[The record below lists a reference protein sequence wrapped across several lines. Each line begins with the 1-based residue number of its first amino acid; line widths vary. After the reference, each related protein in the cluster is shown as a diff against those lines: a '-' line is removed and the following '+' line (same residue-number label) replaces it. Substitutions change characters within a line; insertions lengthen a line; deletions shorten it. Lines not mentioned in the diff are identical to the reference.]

1 MNRITALVGNWSRN
15 HEIDEFNEWPKNA
28 DTLGNSELA
37 CGYGQLV
44 DTGSP
49 ASVHSSAVCNEHRS
63 GTSAGRTS
71 RQAAPLPADGEE
83 REDHVDAW
91 KPRTAL
97 GEPGCWRG
105 NYMSEC
111 ADTTRENA
119 PKTQHKGQART
130 TAVLAGAAL
139 LAPLGLLAASGNA
152 AAADSGVWDRIAQCE
167 SGGNWHINTG
177 NSYYG
182 GLQFSAGTWR
192 AYGGSAYAATA
203 DQASRSAQI
212 AVATK
217 VQHAQGWG
225 AWPVCSV
232 RAGASGSAP
241 AASSG
246 TVSEKST
253 TKTRKSTE
261 KATPS
266 KPAKTPARGTN
277 NASRGTSRGDYTVRE
292 GDTLSAIA
300 AQHGTT
306 WRKVYAANKSVIGAD
321 PDLIVPGQQLDL

>member
-1 MNRITALVGNWSRN
+1 
-15 HEIDEFNEWPKNA
+15 
-28 DTLGNSELA
+28 
-37 CGYGQLV
+37 
-44 DTGSP
+44 
-49 ASVHSSAVCNEHRS
+49 
-63 GTSAGRTS
+63 
-71 RQAAPLPADGEE
+71 
-83 REDHVDAW
+83 
-91 KPRTAL
+91 
-97 GEPGCWRG
+97 
-105 NYMSEC
+105 MSEC

-119 PKTQHKGQART
+119 HKSPMGQART

-177 NSYYG
+177 NGYYG

-203 DQASRSAQI
+203 DQASKSAQI
-212 AVATK
+212 TVASK
-217 VQHAQGWG
+217 VQRAQGWG

-241 AASSG
+241 AGSSG

-253 TKTRKSTE
+253 GTKKSTTESTSESTTRKSTE

-292 GDTLSAIA
+292 GDTLSGIA

-306 WRKVYAANKSVIGAD
+306 WRKVYAANKAVIGGD